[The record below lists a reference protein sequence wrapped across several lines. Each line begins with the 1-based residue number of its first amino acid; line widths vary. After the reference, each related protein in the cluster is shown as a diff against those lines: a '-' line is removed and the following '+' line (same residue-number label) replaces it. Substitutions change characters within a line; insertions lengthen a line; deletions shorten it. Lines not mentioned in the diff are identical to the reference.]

1 MLNNIMMS
9 LITPVK
15 SQKKL
20 AVNARAKRLQM
31 DLTQEGLSKRSG
43 VPLRTLRKFEQEG
56 AISLESFLKIYM
68 VLGGL
73 DDIVKASAPKET
85 AFLSIDEVLD
95 TQNTKTRQRGTRK

>member
-1 MLNNIMMS
+1 
-9 LITPVK
+9 
-15 SQKKL
+15 
-20 AVNARAKRLQM
+20 
-31 DLTQEGLSKRSG
+31 
-43 VPLRTLRKFEQEG
+43 
-56 AISLESFLKIYM
+56 M

>member
-1 MLNNIMMS
+1 MISNTMMS
-9 LITPVK
+9 LITPAK

-20 AVNARAKRLQM
+20 ASNARAKRLQM
-31 DLTQEGLSKRSG
+31 DLTQEGLSERSG

>member
-1 MLNNIMMS
+1 
-9 LITPVK
+9 
-15 SQKKL
+15 
-20 AVNARAKRLQM
+20 M

-85 AFLSIDEVLD
+85 AFLSIDEVHD